1 MCQSCLFT
9 SNCPP
14 HSAYLGRPWREYAKV
29 VLLNCQME
37 HHICPEGWNDWGK
50 ESAHDTGVLC
60 RIQKLRARGSP
71 CSRGRTGV
79 MCWINGKQNIS
90 PKNWYWVEMTAG
102 TRNANFSKY
111 QRAETH
117 LVGFTCYYKNEP
129 GTFINSSPG
138 SFTIHYFEK
147 LMLLMT
153 LNRNVRWRSNHRIAP
168 LLEPPRYIKYRA
180 P

>member
-37 HHICPEGWNDWGK
+37 HHICQKAGMIGGK
-50 ESAHDTGVLC
+50 SPPMIRCSLPNTKATGQG
-60 RIQKLRARGSP
+60 RP

-79 MCWINGKQNIS
+79 MCWMNGKQNIS

-102 TRNANFSKY
+102 TRNANFSKH

-138 SFTIHYFEK
+138 SFHY
-147 LMLLMT
+147 L
-153 LNRNVRWRSNHRIAP
+153 I
-168 LLEPPRYIKYRA
+168 
-180 P
+180 